1 MQSENYCG
9 LLALRLLVSYH
20 LKIHSQLDGI
30 NGNAFSI
37 KIIVTHLFK
46 RITRCISFVMCA
58 IYYLQLYI
66 KAWSS
71 MKRYRKSL
79 PALGVLILLGT
90 TWTPVH
96 TYAQIGFPDD
106 KPAGGGGG
114 GFTNSTNQTC
124 VCVPSGRCATTTVP
138 TDGSGM
144 IDVRIVT
151 SQTSSP
157 ISPTPNI
164 VTPPTCAAGLDRCC
178 YPGPFQ
184 CGLQYPAV
192 AAAKAPAAGQAY
204 YGEYPWQAV
213 LLGPG
218 DIYVGSGA
226 LIDPLNVITAA
237 HRISEYVSGAR
248 ALRVRLGEWDA
259 SAASEPIP
267 ALEYTVSKFFVH
279 PSYNAANLQN
289 DIAMLRLS
297 SAVPLGATPTITT
310 ACLPATSFVGTTCWV
325 SGWGKNDFVSGS
337 YQAIQ
342 KKVDVAV
349 RSPADCQTALRTTR
363 LGSTFVL
370 DATSFVC
377 AGGEA
382 GKDACTGD
390 GGSPLVCSL
399 GGRYFVVGLVAWG
412 IGCGTSNIPGVYV
425 NVASYVPWITST
437 VSLA

>member
-1 MQSENYCG
+1 
-9 LLALRLLVSYH
+9 
-20 LKIHSQLDGI
+20 
-30 NGNAFSI
+30 
-37 KIIVTHLFK
+37 
-46 RITRCISFVMCA
+46 
-58 IYYLQLYI
+58 
-66 KAWSS
+66 
-71 MKRYRKSL
+71 MKRYRQPFPVLSVL
-79 PALGVLILLGT
+79 MVLGA
-90 TWTPVH
+90 TWTPVQV
-96 TYAQIGFPDD
+96 YGQIGFPDS
-106 KPAGGGGG
+106 PSPGAGGGGG
-114 GFTNSTNQTC
+114 DLTRQLATNVSTGIITGILNGTVPLQTVLPLPPLNSTNQTC
-124 VCVPSGRCATTTVP
+124 VCVPTGRCTTTTVP

-157 ISPTPNI
+157 VSPTPNI
-164 VTPPTCAAGLDRCC
+164 VTPATCAAGLDRCC
-178 YPGPFQ
+178 YAGPFQ
-184 CGLQYPAV
+184 CGMQYPAV

-226 LIDPLNVITAA
+226 LVDPLNVITAA
-237 HRISEYVSGAR
+237 HRITEYVGGSKV
-248 ALRVRLGEWDA
+248 LRVRMGEWDA
-259 SAASEPIP
+259 SAASEPFA
-267 ALEYTVSKFFVH
+267 ALEYTVTKFFVH

-297 SAVPLGATPTITT
+297 AVVPLGVTPTITT
-310 ACLPATSFVGTTCWV
+310 ACLPATAFVGTSCWV

-342 KKVDVAV
+342 KKVDVTI
-349 RSPADCQTALRTTR
+349 RSAADCQTALRTTR
-363 LGSTFVL
+363 LGSAFVL

-390 GGSPLVCSL
+390 GGSPLVCAL

-437 VSLA
+437 ISLP